1 MDSHNEYTTWIRTII
16 WTNDCCLPMKHIF
29 SHRTWIST
37 TCKKITYKSFKEL
50 ISSVPL
56 KYLHY
61 MKLVDLFANPGAPSI
76 FSSKPFKQ
84 IWNQVPRVEQ
94 KFKRISKRV
103 SIYWHPAKWNVVVG
117 VFKELGNEDGE
128 RCMNSFVLMKVG
140 IESNSRTKF
149 AVTPSTYLLLFYVN
163 SCWPYMYSIANLNTP
178 WT

>member
-1 MDSHNEYTTWIRTII
+1 
-16 WTNDCCLPMKHIF
+16 MKHIF

-94 KFKRISKRV
+94 KFKRLSKRV

-128 RCMNSFVLMKVG
+128 RCMHELICTHESGNRIKFQNKVCCHTQYLSPSLLCKQLLT
-140 IESNSRTKF
+140 IYVFHCKF
-149 AVTPSTYLLLFYVN
+149 EYSVN
-163 SCWPYMYSIANLNTP
+163 ISWCHNKFLEVIILAIRSWK
-178 WT
+178 